1 VSSLPFD
8 DPVPPELSESSRL
21 AKHLGHNVPMSRA
34 RNYDVEEEE
43 EDEEAEDEDEE
54 AGRF

>member
-1 VSSLPFD
+1 MSSLPFD

-34 RNYDVEEEE
+34 RNDDVEEEE